1 MPTAESVR
9 VEAVEP
15 FAIEEKSVEEA
26 VVALWWLPI
35 ITGTLWIL
43 FSLLMFR
50 FDYASVTAISIL
62 FGVVCIAGAVEE
74 LISIPLSHGWWRAGR
89 IALALLFAVIGIVA
103 FVHPG
108 DTFNALAA
116 VFAFFLLLRGM
127 FTIVLAITRFFEPM
141 WLGLLAGIV
150 QIGLAFWA
158 AGDFGHKTVL
168 LLVWVG
174 LSALVHGV
182 VQIILAFN
190 LRSLRH
196 A

>member
-1 MPTAESVR
+1 M
-9 VEAVEP
+9 EASAVGEQGTIGEQS
-15 FAIEEKSVEEA
+15 AEEA
-26 VVALWWLPI
+26 AARLWWIPI

-50 FDYASVTAISIL
+50 FDYTSVTAVSVL
-62 FGVVCIAGAVEE
+62 FGVVCIAGAIEE
-74 LISIPLSHGWWRAGR
+74 LISIPMSHGWWRAGR
-89 IALALLFAVIGIVA
+89 IALAVLFAVIAVVA

-108 DTFNALAA
+108 NTFNALAA
-116 VFAFFLLLRGM
+116 VFAFFLLLRGI
-127 FTIVLAITRFFEPM
+127 FSIILAITHIFEPM

-150 QIGLAFWA
+150 EIGLAFWA

-174 LSALVHGV
+174 LSALIHGV
-182 VQIILAFN
+182 MQIILAFN
-190 LRSLRH
+190 LRSLRS

>member
-1 MPTAESVR
+1 
-9 VEAVEP
+9 VEAS
-15 FAIEEKSVEEA
+15 AIETRSAQEA
-26 VVALWWLPI
+26 ASGLWWIPI

-50 FDYASVTAISIL
+50 FDYTSVTAVSVL

-74 LISIPLSHGWWRAGR
+74 LISIPISHGWWRAGR
-89 IALALLFAVIGIVA
+89 IALAVLFAVIAIVA

-108 DTFNALAA
+108 NTFNALAA
-116 VFAFFLLLRGM
+116 VFAFFLLLRGI
-127 FTIVLAITRFFEPM
+127 FSIILAIMHIFEPM

-150 QIGLAFWA
+150 EIGLAFWA

-174 LSALVHGV
+174 LSALIHGV
-182 VQIILAFN
+182 MQIILAFN
-190 LRSLRH
+190 LRSLRS

>member
-1 MPTAESVR
+1 
-9 VEAVEP
+9 VEAS
-15 FAIEEKSVEEA
+15 AIDEQAAREA
-26 VVALWWLPI
+26 VSGLWWLPI

-50 FDYASVTAISIL
+50 FDYASVTAISVL

-74 LISIPLSHGWWRAGR
+74 LISIPTSHGWWRVLR
-89 IALALLFAVIGIVA
+89 IALALLFAVIAIVA

-108 DTFNALAA
+108 NTFNALAA
-116 VFAFFLLLRGM
+116 VFAFFLLLRGI
-127 FTIVLAITRFFEPM
+127 FTILLALTHLFEPM

-150 QIGLAFWA
+150 EIGLAFWA

-168 LLVWVG
+168 LLVFVG
-174 LSALVHGV
+174 LSALIHGV

-190 LRSLRH
+190 LRSLRT

>member
-1 MPTAESVR
+1 
-9 VEAVEP
+9 VEASR
-15 FAIEEKSVEEA
+15 IEQQSAAEA
-26 VVALWWLPI
+26 AVRLWWVPI

-50 FDYASVTAISIL
+50 FDYASVTAISVL
-62 FGVVCIAGAVEE
+62 FGVVCMAGAIEE

-103 FVHPG
+103 FIHPG
-108 DTFNALAA
+108 NTFNALAA
-116 VFAFFLLLRGM
+116 VFAFFLLLRGI
-127 FTIVLAITRFFEPM
+127 FTILLAIIHLFEPM
-141 WLGLLAGIV
+141 WLGILAGIV
-150 QIGLAFWA
+150 EIGLAFWA

-174 LSALVHGV
+174 LSALIHGV

-190 LRSLRH
+190 LRSLRN

>member
-1 MPTAESVR
+1 M
-9 VEAVEP
+9 EASAVGEHGTIGEQS
-15 FAIEEKSVEEA
+15 AEEA
-26 VVALWWLPI
+26 AARLWWIPI

-50 FDYASVTAISIL
+50 FDYTSVTAVSVL
-62 FGVVCIAGAVEE
+62 FGVVCIAGAIEE
-74 LISIPLSHGWWRAGR
+74 LISIPMSHGWWRAGR
-89 IALALLFAVIGIVA
+89 IALAVLFAVIAVVA

-108 DTFNALAA
+108 NTFNALAA
-116 VFAFFLLLRGM
+116 VFAFFLLLRGI
-127 FTIVLAITRFFEPM
+127 FSIILAITHIFEPM

-150 QIGLAFWA
+150 EIGLAFWA

-174 LSALVHGV
+174 LSALIHGV
-182 VQIILAFN
+182 MQIILAFN
-190 LRSLRH
+190 LRSLRS

>member
-9 VEAVEP
+9 VGAVETSSIQEQS
-15 FAIEEKSVEEA
+15 AAEA
-26 VVALWWLPI
+26 ATRLWWIPI
-35 ITGTLWIL
+35 ITGSLWIL

-50 FDYASVTAISIL
+50 FDYTSVTAVSVL
-62 FGVVCIAGAVEE
+62 FGVVCIAGAIEE
-74 LISIPLSHGWWRAGR
+74 LISIPMSHGWWRAGR
-89 IALALLFAVIGIVA
+89 IALAVLFAVIAVVA

-108 DTFNALAA
+108 NTFNALAA
-116 VFAFFLLLRGM
+116 VFAFFLLLRGI
-127 FTIVLAITRFFEPM
+127 FSIILAITHIFEPM

-150 QIGLAFWA
+150 EIGLAFWA

-174 LSALVHGV
+174 LSALIHGV
-182 VQIILAFN
+182 MQIILAFN
-190 LRSLRH
+190 LRSLRS

>member
-1 MPTAESVR
+1 M
-9 VEAVEP
+9 EAS
-15 FAIEEKSVEEA
+15 AIETRSAQEA
-26 VVALWWLPI
+26 ASGLWWIPI

-50 FDYASVTAISIL
+50 FDYTSVTAVSVL
-62 FGVVCIAGAVEE
+62 FGVVCIAGAIEE
-74 LISIPLSHGWWRAGR
+74 LISIPMSHGWWRAGR
-89 IALALLFAVIGIVA
+89 IALAVLFAVIAVVA

-108 DTFNALAA
+108 NTFNALAA
-116 VFAFFLLLRGM
+116 VFAFFLLLRGI
-127 FTIVLAITRFFEPM
+127 FSIILAITHIFEPM

-150 QIGLAFWA
+150 EIGLAFWA

-174 LSALVHGV
+174 LSALIHGV
-182 VQIILAFN
+182 MQIILAFN
-190 LRSLRH
+190 LRSLRS